1 MTSPRILSQNLDE
14 LVEDSEASSE
24 LAKELFSVVDLC
36 DSHSELRRAISDPG
50 TSVEARQSLVHHLLD
65 GKVST
70 QTCDIVTQAASRRWI
85 RMSAMPDALE
95 MLAVRSVLVE
105 AREQGHLDDVEEEL
119 FRLRQVILADVELQE
134 AFNRRARPVAD
145 RQDLVNH
152 LLDGR
157 TQPQSILLARRAV
170 VARTASML
178 TTLSTYME
186 QAVAVRER
194 TLAVVTTATEL
205 SDDQRRRIHEQV
217 ERITGREVVMHEI
230 VDPNVLGGAR
240 VEVGNEVIDG
250 TVASRL
256 DQARRKLG

>member
-1 MTSPRILSQNLDE
+1 MRGC
-14 LVEDSEASSE
+14 
-24 LAKELFSVVDLC
+24 LAEVAELFDDLIALPELPARGASAGMAGRLTAVLSGLDVDLGPGGWRLA
-36 DSHSELRRAISDPG
+36 DSSDAAHRRAS
-50 TSVEARQSLVHHLLD
+50 ALLRQD
-65 GKVST
+65 
-70 QTCDIVTQAASRRWI
+70 
-85 RMSAMPDALE
+85 
-95 MLAVRSVLVE
+95 
-105 AREQGHLDDVEEEL
+105 LDDVEEEL
-119 FRLRQVILADVELQE
+119 FRLRQVILGDVELQE
-134 AFNRRARPVAD
+134 ALNRRARPVAD

-157 TQPQSILLARRAV
+157 AQPQSILLARRAI

>member
-1 MTSPRILSQNLDE
+1 
-14 LVEDSEASSE
+14 
-24 LAKELFSVVDLC
+24 
-36 DSHSELRRAISDPG
+36 
-50 TSVEARQSLVHHLLD
+50 
-65 GKVST
+65 
-70 QTCDIVTQAASRRWI
+70 
-85 RMSAMPDALE
+85 
-95 MLAVRSVLVE
+95 
-105 AREQGHLDDVEEEL
+105 
-119 FRLRQVILADVELQE
+119 
-134 AFNRRARPVAD
+134 
-145 RQDLVNH
+145 
-152 LLDGR
+152 
-157 TQPQSILLARRAV
+157 
-170 VARTASML
+170 ML

-250 TVASRL
+250 TVDSRL

>member
-1 MTSPRILSQNLDE
+1 
-14 LVEDSEASSE
+14 
-24 LAKELFSVVDLC
+24 
-36 DSHSELRRAISDPG
+36 
-50 TSVEARQSLVHHLLD
+50 
-65 GKVST
+65 
-70 QTCDIVTQAASRRWI
+70 
-85 RMSAMPDALE
+85 MPDALE

-105 AREQGHLDDVEEEL
+105 AQEQGHLDDVEEEL

-157 TQPQSILLARRAV
+157 AQPQSILLARRAV